1 MDDDAEAD
9 DIMQC
14 LIDNK
19 HHPDMDEKCKAGI
32 EHHQLVSTMCRLYRG
47 GGCPTFRKI
56 FDKQKKKRQKDK
68 REGASSFSIVEI
80 QFGD

>member
-32 EHHQLVSTMCRLYRG
+32 EHHQLVCTMCHLSFGLWQQFPR
-47 GGCPTFRKI
+47 
-56 FDKQKKKRQKDK
+56 
-68 REGASSFSIVEI
+68 SSPLPQDNNLTVPHVAMK
-80 QFGD
+80 